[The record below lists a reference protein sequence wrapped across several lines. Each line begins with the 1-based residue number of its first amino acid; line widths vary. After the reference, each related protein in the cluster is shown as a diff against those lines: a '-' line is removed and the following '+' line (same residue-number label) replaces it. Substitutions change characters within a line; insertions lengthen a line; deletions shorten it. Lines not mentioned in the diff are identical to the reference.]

1 VALKGIEERPEGLDC
16 RLEFVTPFEELE
28 LIDFAAGLD
37 LHPVVLHDQASRR
50 LVRHFGGRRSNS
62 ARPTSSAVLRAPPGS
77 TTSHP
82 PKATATRSP
91 SARCEPET
99 DTRVTFK

>member
-1 VALKGIEERPEGLDC
+1 VALKGIEERPEGLDY

-62 ARPTSSAVLRAPPGS
+62 AYLLSGPARSAWQHHIPPTKGDRYSVTFRTLRA
-77 TTSHP
+77 
-82 PKATATRSP
+82 
-91 SARCEPET
+91 
-99 DTRVTFK
+99 